1 MTDDDTTC
9 TTVRELLSAHRDG
22 AADLDAAACTHM
34 EQCSDCLAW
43 IETFDQVTRQV
54 RLRVP
59 MAPASVTA
67 AVAQIA
73 RQSPPRSDARVG
85 QALLIAAAIGGMVV
99 LALGAAGIFGH
110 SHLES
115 TDGRLAEALL
125 VSLFGGFGLAA
136 WRPARLAPGLLPVAV
151 LAASITLAL
160 SVIEVVSGTVPLVEE
175 LAHLPLLVG
184 AAGAVVATHATVPPL
199 APAPSRP
206 VGHLPVARSV

>member
-1 MTDDDTTC
+1 VTDDDAIC

-22 AADLDAAACTHM
+22 ATGLDEAACAHM
-34 EQCSDCLAW
+34 EQCLKCIAW
-43 IETFDQVTRQV
+43 IKTFDQVTRHV
-54 RLRVP
+54 RLRAP

-67 AVAQIA
+67 AVARIA
-73 RQSPPRSDARVG
+73 SHSPPRSHAMVG
-85 QALLIAAAIGGMVV
+85 QALLIAAAVGGMVV

-160 SVIEVVSGTVPLVEE
+160 SVIEVVSGAVPLLDE

-184 AAGAVVATHATVPPL
+184 AAGAIVATRATVSPP
-199 APAPSRP
+199 APAPTRP
-206 VGHLPVARSV
+206 LRHLPVARSA